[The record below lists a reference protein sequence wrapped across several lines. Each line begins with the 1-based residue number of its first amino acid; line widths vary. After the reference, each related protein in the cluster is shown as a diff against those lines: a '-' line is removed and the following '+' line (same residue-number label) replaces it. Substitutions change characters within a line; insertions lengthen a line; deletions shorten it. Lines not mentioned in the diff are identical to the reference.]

1 MKNWVYPPYLEGLRN
16 FQDGLTHFLPRVYPI
31 SVSGC
36 FVRATAY
43 RSTLPLFIEGGIPR
57 RDHAATL
64 MVPCPRM
71 TRIYFC
77 QHDGTDDTDCHASL
91 SLACSHPAGKHK
103 RSACAISEIS
113 AIALTK
119 ASCHPERRERSRPS
133 VLEISRRFQAAE
145 AALLGE
151 PEGSFVATDAHFASA
166 K

>member
-1 MKNWVYPPYLEGLRN
+1 MSRGYTQFPRRAYPFFAEGIPDFREWLFRQGDSVQVN
-16 FQDGLTHFLPRVYPI
+16 SPAVHRGRDSAQGLCSNSH
-31 SVSGC
+31 G
-36 FVRATAY
+36 
-43 RSTLPLFIEGGIPR
+43 TLPTDDTNI
-57 RDHAATL
+57 
-64 MVPCPRM
+64 
-71 TRIYFC
+71 RIYFC
-77 QHDGTDDTDCHASL
+77 QHDDTDDTDCHASL
-91 SLACSHPAGKHK
+91 SLACSHPAGQHK

-113 AIALTK
+113 VIALTK